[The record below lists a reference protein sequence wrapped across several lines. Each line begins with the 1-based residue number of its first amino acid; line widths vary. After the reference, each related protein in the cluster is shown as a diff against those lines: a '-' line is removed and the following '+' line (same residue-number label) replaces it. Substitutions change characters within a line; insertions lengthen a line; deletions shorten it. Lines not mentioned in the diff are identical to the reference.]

1 MRVQRLHLQG
11 TVASRSDSSGMLRV
25 AGDGVLVERGRP
37 RVLLLM
43 CPCGCGEELAI
54 MLDDQAGP
62 AWRFYR
68 RGGSVTLFPSVWR
81 DTGCE
86 SHFILW
92 KDRIYLFGRLDTE

>member
-1 MRVQRLHLQG
+1 MRVHRLQFRG
-11 TVASRSDSSGMLRV
+11 TVSSRSESSGMLR
-25 AGDGVLVERGRP
+25 APGDAVLVKRGRP

-54 MLDDQAGP
+54 LLDDRAGP
-62 AWRFYR
+62 AWRFYL
-68 RGGSVTLFPSVWR
+68 RGGSITVFPSVWR

-92 KDRIYLFGRLDTE
+92 KDRIYLFSPLE